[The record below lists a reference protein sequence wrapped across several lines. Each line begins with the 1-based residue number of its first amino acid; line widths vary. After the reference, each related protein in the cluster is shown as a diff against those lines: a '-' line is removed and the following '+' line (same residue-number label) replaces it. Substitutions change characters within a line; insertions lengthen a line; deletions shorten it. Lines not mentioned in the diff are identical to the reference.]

1 MNAVKVNAYAKLN
14 LTLDITGR
22 ENGYHTLDSLVTT
35 IDLYDRIA
43 VKKRKDSLINI
54 VMHGM
59 GSEQIYPERNN
70 AYLAGEAFVKRF
82 QTAGADITVYKNIPV
97 GAGLGG
103 SSADAAGVL
112 NAMAKLYAVSDMGA
126 LKTLADGLGSDTGY
140 LLRGGAARMRGRGE
154 ILQSAGGMSEMH
166 FLLLLPKG
174 GVSTAECFRRFDELG
189 KPGSARTERTAEL
202 LAAGNTAWAAK
213 SFGNDLYEAAA
224 SLNPQVR
231 EALTE
236 AKSLSPLGAGM
247 TGSGSAVFALFE
259 TRELAEWAK
268 SRYRGKARAVCV
280 KSVDG
285 TAKRGLKNP
294 FVLTDEEREFN

>member
-82 QTAGADITVYKNIPV
+82 QTTGADITVYKSIPV

-189 KPGSARTERTAEL
+189 KPGSARTERAAEL

-280 KSVDG
+280 KSVNG
-285 TAKRGLKNP
+285 TAKRGPKNP